1 MCAAGSLLQVI
12 ASRISH
18 RHDGEKGK
26 AYTRNAEANESPNE
40 VIAGSLAHG
49 AGKMRLPAPNRI
61 ANSIRPIATKRLL
74 SVFCIAFL
82 MREVL

>member
-49 AGKMRLPAPNRI
+49 GGEDEI
-61 ANSIRPIATKRLL
+61 ACAEQDRIRPIATKRLL